1 MPEFMDKGEY
11 VLISISL
18 MDENERYIVVGE
30 KRCKCSILTA
40 FAIGDHAELIIDK
53 ILQRLCHPGRNL
65 LRMCAYL
72 ILPQSDLIGRI
83 SGILHCTVF
92 LG

>member
-18 MDENERYIVVGE
+18 MDENERYIVVAEERG
-30 KRCKCSILTA
+30 KGSVLAVLT
-40 FAIGDHAELIIDK
+40 IGDHAQFIIDEV
-53 ILQRLCHPGRNL
+53 LQRFRHPGGYF
-65 LRMCAYL
+65 LRMCLDL